1 VNPPLST
8 KPVLTILKWQ
18 AIATF
23 AITVVAGVWAG
34 GHAALSAVL
43 GGVVNASA
51 TVVYAFVLRMGLASR
66 GPTAAGRGLA
76 AMFRAEAA
84 KLFVIVLQLWF
95 VLTQYRDLVSA
106 AFFAAFIVTVLLSS
120 VALLARDDTRKR

>member
-1 VNPPLST
+1 MNPPLST

-23 AITVVAGVWAG
+23 AIAVVAGVWAG
-34 GHAALSAVL
+34 GHAALSAV
-43 GGVVNASA
+43 
-51 TVVYAFVLRMGLASR
+51 
-66 GPTAAGRGLA
+66 
-76 AMFRAEAA
+76 
-84 KLFVIVLQLWF
+84 VLQLWF